1 MKAHV
6 FSPEDLRSF
15 MNLPPDERDK
25 LLYIYMKEINNDIK
39 MIKYMLSI
47 IMATTIPIAIA
58 VVTKLII

>member
-1 MKAHV
+1 MKTRV
-6 FSPEDLRSF
+6 FSPEDLQSF

-25 LLYIYMKEINNDIK
+25 LLYIYIKEINDNIK

-47 IMATTIPIAIA
+47 IMATTVPIAIA